1 MRCTCVSTT
10 TPSAMPNHD
19 PSTTLA
25 VLRAAPGTVS
35 SSSMVCGTSP
45 PKSLMILR
53 AAPTTDFDLLRK
65 NPVERMS
72 GSSSSGCSA
81 AKCAGVG
88 YFLNRIGRD
97 HVDAHVGALR
107 RENGRHQQFPC
118 AVVVQRAFHVGIA
131 LVEALAGWSA
141 TRVGGEGVVAPSSQ
155 WLMQRLIFGRRR
167 FRRPE

>member
-1 MRCTCVSTT
+1 MRWTCVSTT

-25 VLRAAPGTVS
+25 VLRAAPGMVS

-72 GSSSSGCSA
+72 GSSSSGCKA
-81 AKCAGVG
+81 AKCGG
-88 YFLNRIGRD
+88 CRIFLEEDGRD
-97 HVDAHVGALR
+97 HVDAHVGTLR
-107 RENGRHQQFPC
+107 GQDGRDQQFPG
-118 AVVVQRAFHVGIA
+118 AVVVQRALHVGVA
-131 LVEALAGWSA
+131 LVEALEDFGDARGSD
-141 TRVGGEGVVAPSSQ
+141 GVVGLRAAEALVRGLARPMAS
-155 WLMQRLIFGRRR
+155 
-167 FRRPE
+167 FRAE